1 MYRLDIWRFTNSI
14 EREYKYMGNY
24 GAKGEKR
31 APRKKPTK
39 EQIKKQNQR
48 NKEKYIRKLIK
59 ANFHGGDLWCTFK
72 YAKGQRPDI
81 EEVNR
86 DIKKFKSNMRDNY
99 KKAGQPF
106 KFIQRIEIG
115 KQGGIHIHMIMNRI
129 TGDMDTYSLITKYW
143 NPQRPT
149 GGANITPLREE
160 TGFKKLAN
168 YIAKEPDEEQYKQ
181 LSLFDIKERKQM
193 IKYSSSRNLVR
204 PEPETKE
211 YTRRTVRKIIENG
224 IEPTPGFY
232 IDKDSVD
239 IGINPFTGMSYIH
252 YTELRTNPI
261 YHEPVRVEIGKGER
275 RHTGR
280 RKRNIKGKKQK
291 TPATKKT

>member
-1 MYRLDIWRFTNSI
+1 MHKVDIWRFTNSI

-48 NKEKYIRKLIK
+48 NKEKYIRRLIK
-59 ANFHGGDLWCTFK
+59 ANFYEGDLWCTFK

-81 EEVNR
+81 EEVKE
-86 DIKKFKSNMRDNY
+86 DLKKFKNNMRDNY

-115 KQGGIHIHMIMNRI
+115 KQGGIHIHMIINCI
-129 TGDMDTYSLITKYW
+129 TGDIDTYRLIIKYW

-149 GGANITPLREE
+149 GGVNITSLREE
-160 TGFKKLAN
+160 SGFKKLAN

-181 LSLFDIKERKQM
+181 LSLFDIKEQKQM
-193 IKYSSSRNLVR
+193 IKYSPSRNLVK

-224 IEPTPGFY
+224 IEPAPGFY

-252 YTELRTNPI
+252 YTELRINPI
-261 YHEPVRVEIGKGER
+261 YHEPVRVKIEKAEIK
-275 RHTGR
+275 HTKR
-280 RKRNIKGKKQK
+280 KKRNTKNKKQK
-291 TPATKKT
+291 RVPTKKT